1 MLVDRR
7 SVHAP
12 SEKSGEAAHWRMLQ
26 LHNRSRSP
34 RSVDLRLSSRVGS
47 TSTTSSSRSTHAA
60 GPAGSARRL
69 HAEAHL
75 RYWLALAA
83 VVPLLLTWYVLTSVT
98 HTISPGRFP
107 SPQDVYEAA
116 RQISSGSGY
125 AGGTMAAQIWQSSK
139 LVLMG
144 FAVAAGSGVTLGL
157 LMGWSR
163 RAEALIN
170 PVFLLLR
177 PIPPLAWIPLAI
189 LWFGLGIEAKIFVIF
204 FAAFVP
210 AVINSYTGV
219 RNIDPTLIE
228 AATVHGASRSQI
240 IRHILV
246 PGAMPMIFTG
256 LRLSLQAS
264 WTTLVAAELLGAIL
278 GLGHVLIVASLDIY
292 PGMIL
297 YAMIW
302 VGIMGALMTKALSIV
317 EKRVLIWRS

>member
-1 MLVDRR
+1 M
-7 SVHAP
+7 
-12 SEKSGEAAHWRMLQ
+12 
-26 LHNRSRSP
+26 
-34 RSVDLRLSSRVGS
+34 
-47 TSTTSSSRSTHAA
+47 
-60 GPAGSARRL
+60 
-69 HAEAHL
+69 
-75 RYWLALAA
+75 
-83 VVPLLLTWYVLTSVT
+83 VPLLLTWYVLTSVT

-170 PVFLLLR
+170 PIFLLLR

-228 AATVHGASRSQI
+228 AATVHGASRGQI
-240 IRHILV
+240 IRHILI

-317 EKRVLIWRS
+317 EKRVLVWRS

>member
-1 MLVDRR
+1 M
-7 SVHAP
+7 
-12 SEKSGEAAHWRMLQ
+12 
-26 LHNRSRSP
+26 
-34 RSVDLRLSSRVGS
+34 
-47 TSTTSSSRSTHAA
+47 
-60 GPAGSARRL
+60 
-69 HAEAHL
+69 
-75 RYWLALAA
+75 
-83 VVPLLLTWYVLTSVT
+83 VPLLLTWYVLTSVT

-219 RNIDPTLIE
+219 RNINPTLIE

-240 IRHILV
+240 IRYILV

-317 EKRVLIWRS
+317 EKRVLLWRS

>member
-1 MLVDRR
+1 LV
-7 SVHAP
+7 
-12 SEKSGEAAHWRMLQ
+12 
-26 LHNRSRSP
+26 
-34 RSVDLRLSSRVGS
+34 SRVPTAS
-47 TSTTSSSRSTHAA
+47 AASSPPSAPTVAATNKAHRSHIKPQRKLWLGLAA
-60 GPAGSARRL
+60 GA
-69 HAEAHL
+69 
-75 RYWLALAA
+75 
-83 VVPLLLTWYVLTSVT
+83 PLILTWYVLTSVT

-107 SPQDVYEAA
+107 SPHDVYAAA
-116 RQISSGSGY
+116 RQISSGNGY
-125 AGGTMAAQIWQSSK
+125 AGGTMAAHVWQSSK

-144 FAVAAGSGVTLGL
+144 FAVASGVGVPLGL

-163 RAEALIN
+163 RAEALVN
-170 PVFLLLR
+170 PTFLLLR
-177 PIPPLAWIPLAI
+177 PVPPLAWIPLAI
-189 LWFGLGIEAKIFVIF
+189 LWFGLGNIAKIFVIF

-228 AATVHGASRSQI
+228 AARVHGASRAQV
-240 IRHILV
+240 IRHILI

-264 WTTLVAAELLGAIL
+264 WTTLVAAELVGAIL

-302 VGIMGALMTKALSIV
+302 VGIMGALMTRALGMV
-317 EKRVLIWRS
+317 ERRVIPWRS